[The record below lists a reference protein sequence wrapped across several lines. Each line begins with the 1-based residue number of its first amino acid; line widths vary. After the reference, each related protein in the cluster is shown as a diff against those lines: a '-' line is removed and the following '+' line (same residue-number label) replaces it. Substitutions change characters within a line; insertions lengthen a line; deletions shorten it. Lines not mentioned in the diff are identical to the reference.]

1 MKTVEIPLLA
11 DDLSTPMS
19 NMRQWLD
26 RRQVESSRFSSKWV
40 AGRFVLYIRFNVAE
54 HAAAFAKDFAG
65 RVL

>member
-1 MKTVEIPLLA
+1 MKTVEIPLPA
-11 DDLSTPMS
+11 DDLRKPMS

-26 RRQVESSRFSSKWV
+26 QRQVESSGFSSKWV
-40 AGRFVLYIRFNVAE
+40 AGRFVLCIRFNVAA